1 MMSMPRPH
9 RSRLAIASAAV
20 LAAATLTATASAPAW
35 AHSQLVASTPS
46 EGETL
51 TELPRDFSVT
61 MNERVLTQA
70 GTTAFALRVVDE
82 AGLYYGTGCLD
93 IVDTTVSTPAALGPA
108 GSYTLEWQVVSA
120 DGHTVGGEIPF
131 EWAPAGEFEPASAS
145 AEAPRCGDDD
155 PATSDD
161 QSDTHH
167 EGDAAAIPVGDV
179 LWIVGAVL
187 IIAVGVTVA
196 LLATRRRPTD

>member
-1 MMSMPRPH
+1 MMSRAH
-9 RSRLAIASAAV
+9 RSRLAGASVGV
-20 LAAATLTATASAPAW
+20 LAAVALAATASAPAW

-61 MNERVLTQA
+61 LNERVLTEA
-70 GTTAFALRVVDE
+70 GTSAFALRVSD
-82 AGLYYGTGCLD
+82 ASGQYYGTGCLD
-93 IVDTTVSTPAALGPA
+93 ILDTTVSTPAALGTA

-120 DGHTVGGEIPF
+120 DGHTVGGAIPF
-131 EWAPAGEFEPASAS
+131 EWAPTGEFEPATGSAK
-145 AEAPRCGDDD
+145 APRCGDDA
-155 PATSDD
+155 PAATDESGE
-161 QSDTHH
+161 TH
-167 EGDAAAIPVGDV
+167 EADAAPIAVGDV